1 MVKETLL
8 YDRLGIPSNA
18 SESEIKKAYRKGA
31 LKWHP
36 DKNPNNKE
44 EANKKFQEIS
54 QAFEVLSDSSKRST
68 YDNFGLDGIND
79 NGGPRMNPEDIF

>member
-1 MVKETLL
+1 MVKETTL
-8 YDRLGIPSNA
+8 YDRLEVPTSA
-18 SESEIKKAYRKGA
+18 SESEIKKAYKKAA

-54 QAFEVLSDSSKRST
+54 EAFDILSDSSKRST
-68 YDNFGLDGIND
+68 YDSLGMQGVNDDGPGIN
-79 NGGPRMNPEDIF
+79 P